1 MTQDPGLAQ
10 APETADDQGQQ
21 ASAKLSP
28 ANKEAV
34 LLADLLG
41 AAAGALFLVFGALVL
56 LPALP
61 PRPLD
66 PSWLLRFTTSLT
78 DQAALPLVG
87 VALLFLAVV
96 LNPASN
102 RLRARRARVSR
113 LARWVTFGFL
123 LLIPLQLVASW
134 SGLQTARAGQLQQLQ
149 QADQKIQQIRAV
161 VASATSAPQLQAR
174 LQELKAPAL
183 INNELTQ
190 PISAVKSRYLAN
202 LEATREQ
209 IRRQLTAPFPP
220 GLILFLLQTTLRGIV
235 LALGFSLAFAA
246 AALNPSQ
253 DTSLLANWR
262 RQFKKRP
269 RITTKVGRRGK
280 PMAELN
286 AYYENSA
293 GSKGKPNTRGR

>member
-21 ASAKLSP
+21 ASARLSP

-102 RLRARRARVSR
+102 RLRARR
-113 LARWVTFGFL
+113 ARWVTFGFL